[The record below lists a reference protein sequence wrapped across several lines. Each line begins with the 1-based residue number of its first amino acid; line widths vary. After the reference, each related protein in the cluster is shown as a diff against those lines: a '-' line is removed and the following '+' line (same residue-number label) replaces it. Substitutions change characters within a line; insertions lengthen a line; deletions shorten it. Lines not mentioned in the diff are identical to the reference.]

1 MRTFFAY
8 IFVTTNYLSGMYFI
22 KMTPNLLSNFGKIGQ
37 RTKCRNEI
45 RKLSE
50 NAYLVIIT
58 LENLIYV

>member
-1 MRTFFAY
+1 MRNFFCVY
-8 IFVTTNYLSGMYFI
+8 ICNHKLSFRNVFYQNDTEPS
-22 KMTPNLLSNFGKIGQ
+22 KQLWQIGQ